1 MVPPMRAHVFR
12 TDPPALVQTLTAPE
26 WLARYQDLLAAEAGV
41 CAEREMLGHLRRM
54 GTLAGRAATEGFDT
68 LARNDRT
75 SADALLT
82 DLFAVATWH
91 QVELPAAPLGEL
103 EVDVTDLP
111 AGLLASDTTSGAARL
126 WQLDGT
132 TIALTRDR
140 VVGDTVRLDGHARA

>member
-1 MVPPMRAHVFR
+1 MRAHVFR
-12 TDPPALVQTLTAPE
+12 TDPPALVQALTSTE
-26 WLARYQDLLAAEAGV
+26 WLTRYQDLLTADAGV

-54 GTLAGRAATEGFDT
+54 GTLAGRAATDGFDT
-68 LARNDRT
+68 LARQDRT
-75 SADALLT
+75 AADALLT

-91 QVELPAAPLGEL
+91 QADLPVSPLGEL
-103 EVDVTDLP
+103 EVDVSDLP
-111 AGLLASDTTSGAARL
+111 AGLLGADTTSGAARL